1 MRSVTRA
8 HDHDVARTATRS
20 ALIGALVLAATAL
33 FAGCAGATAG
43 GAPVAATTAATT
55 AAASDAVGAWGNPTG
70 MTTGW
75 VIEPSLNLAADGT
88 LTGSD
93 SCNRLHGSWSEDDGT
108 ITFHD
113 VVSPGMV
120 CGAEDPESFDT
131 WLSGLASATVD
142 GNVLTVLDAGGTE
155 IGTLDRAS
163 DIDPTTVPS
172 GDAEAFFGTWGVAD
186 TEREPSIV
194 IAADGTY
201 GGSDGCNF
209 FDGLWWIEGD
219 TLDFGFRLST
229 DRGCLPDTDDWLNH
243 HATATV
249 DGDTITVFD
258 GSGAEIGTLTR
269 SE

>member
-1 MRSVTRA
+1 MRSMTWA
-8 HDHDVARTATRS
+8 CDHDMARTATRS
-20 ALIGALVLAATAL
+20 ALIGAVVLAVTAL
-33 FAGCAGATAG
+33 LTGCAGASAG
-43 GAPVAATTAATT
+43 DSPVAATTGE
-55 AAASDAVGAWGNPTG
+55 ASVAIGAWGNPTG

-93 SCNRLHGSWSEDDGT
+93 SCNRLHGSWSDDDGT

-131 WLSGLASATVD
+131 WLSGLASGAVD
-142 GNVLTVLDAGGTE
+142 GDVLTILDAGGTE

-163 DIDPTTVPS
+163 DVDPTTVPS
-172 GDAEAFFGTWGVAD
+172 GDADAFFGIWGTAD
-186 TEREPSIV
+186 TEGEPSIG
-194 IAADGTY
+194 IAADGTIS
-201 GGSDGCNF
+201 GSDGCNF

-219 TLDFGFRLST
+219 TLVFGFHSST
-229 DRGCLPDTDDWLNH
+229 ERGCLPDIDTWLSQR
-243 HATATV
+243 ATATV
-249 DGDTITVFD
+249 EGDTITFFD
-258 GSGAEIGTLTR
+258 RSGAEIGTLTG